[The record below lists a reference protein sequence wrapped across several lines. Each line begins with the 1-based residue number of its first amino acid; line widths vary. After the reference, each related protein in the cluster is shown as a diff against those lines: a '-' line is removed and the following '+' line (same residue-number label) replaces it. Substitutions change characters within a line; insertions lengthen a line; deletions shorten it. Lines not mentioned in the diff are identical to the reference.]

1 MSLSKLLHIFRDI
14 YDIFWRKSRFGFRNF
29 RDLFILWN
37 NFDFW
42 KYYSFVNCSWCVFYA
57 SSKCQFLHHGGSVE
71 VVRYKHFPWNG
82 KPIQRRDYIKWA
94 YFSMP
99 ISLFFTCKWR
109 LWSTL
114 YRVFKY
120 RMAFLFPLVCKGSAF
135 HILIIR
141 TRHEANQK

>member
-99 ISLFFTCKWR
+99 ISLFLR
-109 LWSTL
+109 VNDDYDLHSTGYL
-114 YRVFKY
+114 STEWPFYFRWYARGLHFI
-120 RMAFLFPLVCKGSAF
+120 F
-135 HILIIR
+135 
-141 TRHEANQK
+141 